1 MIRVLV
7 VDDQQLIRAGITKLL
22 GYEDD
27 IDIVGECSDGSEV
40 LEAVRTLDPDIV
52 LMDIRM
58 KQVGGAEA
66 TERLQDLDEPPP
78 VLVLTTFGEDEVV
91 AAALS
96 AGADGFILKDTPVDE
111 LAKAIRQVAGGGAW
125 LDPQITP
132 TVLSTYRQT
141 SLPRAAQAEK
151 LEELT
156 DREREVLALVG
167 RGLSNQEVAAEL
179 YITEATVKTHVSS
192 IFTKLG
198 VRDRAGAIVVAFD
211 HGLVQPGQD

>member
-132 TVLSTYRQT
+132 TVLSTYRET

-156 DREREVLALVG
+156 DREREVLAHVG